1 MERLEKQSR
10 GTCKNQEST
19 GSQLTFWVVL
29 ELRVEEF
36 EHRPLLSVE
45 GGMETRSQAALISRI
60 HSADLG
66 DLEFAQILL
75 PPPPIY

>member
-1 MERLEKQSR
+1 MERLEEQSR

-36 EHRPLLSVE
+36 EHRPLLFFVE
-45 GGMETRSQAALISRI
+45 GGMETRSQAALMMIGKNS
-60 HSADLG
+60 LG
-66 DLEFAQILL
+66 R
-75 PPPPIY
+75 PG

>member
-1 MERLEKQSR
+1 MERLEEQSR

-36 EHRPLLSVE
+36 EHRPLLFFVE
-45 GGMETRSQAALISRI
+45 GGMETRSQAALVMRKNSLRRP
-60 HSADLG
+60 G
-66 DLEFAQILL
+66 
-75 PPPPIY
+75 

>member
-19 GSQLTFWVVL
+19 GSQLTFWVAL

-45 GGMETRSQAALISRI
+45 GVVEGLRQGSP
-60 HSADLG
+60 DK
-66 DLEFAQILL
+66 
-75 PPPPIY
+75 